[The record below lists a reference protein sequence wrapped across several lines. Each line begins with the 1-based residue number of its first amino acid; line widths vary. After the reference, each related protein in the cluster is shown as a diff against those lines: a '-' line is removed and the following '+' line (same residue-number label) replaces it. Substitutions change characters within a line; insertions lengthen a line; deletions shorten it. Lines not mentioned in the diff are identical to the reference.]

1 MIAICYQP
9 SPLIFSLSNPSD
21 QDPQFDNNAAKWS
34 NWILFIKYMIAI
46 CSLSMISYH
55 PSSQWWQWRQTI
67 QPDLILLHFPNNE
80 CSMRHHHPTSHNI
93 IFSIFSVNISVII
106 FYKRMNAP
114 DVGHFE
120 TKQSTRNV
128 FPTYFT
134 VFKFS
139 TDTPLFSVFCKYF
152 EVFQFQCRYL
162 TAIRVTWESQFM
174 FNLRF
179 CHFLPNFVRL
189 AISSLLPSVALL
201 PGNTLLH
208 WQCTATLAIHWQYTG
223 TLAIHCYTGNTL
235 LHW

>member
-1 MIAICYQP
+1 
-9 SPLIFSLSNPSD
+9 
-21 QDPQFDNNAAKWS
+21 
-34 NWILFIKYMIAI
+34 
-46 CSLSMISYH
+46 
-55 PSSQWWQWRQTI
+55 
-67 QPDLILLHFPNNE
+67 
-80 CSMRHHHPTSHNI
+80 MRHHHPTSHNI

-152 EVFQFQCRYL
+152 KVFQFQCRYL
-162 TAIRVTWESQFM
+162 TAIWVTWESQFM

-208 WQCTATLAIHWQYTG
+208 WQYTGNTLAIPCYTGNTLVIHWYTGNTLTIHWQYTG
-223 TLAIHCYTGNTL
+223 NTLAIH
-235 LHW
+235 

>member
-1 MIAICYQP
+1 MLSTIPTYLFIIQP
-9 SPLIFSLSNPSD
+9 LWSH

-55 PSSQWWQWRQTI
+55 HPSSQWWWWQQWRQTI

-93 IFSIFSVNISVII
+93 IFSIFSVNISIII

-208 WQCTATLAIHWQYTG
+208 WQCT
-223 TLAIHCYTGNTL
+223 GNTL
-235 LHW
+235 TIHW